1 MAADNGDIAA
11 GAVAA
16 AIGATPYRP
25 ARLIDRRQRCAWLL
39 EHRGIGERNF
49 GGHSFAFGGKAERGM
64 VGAAAD
70 PAAPIDEGVEHPVE
84 KLIGELEAD
93 LLRAGGGFAGE
104 LAQRVSEIAA
114 GQAEDGHEVGRQ
126 RAALLKKVLSEL
138 ATLS

>member
-1 MAADNGDIAA
+1 MAADDGDIAA

-49 GGHSFAFGGKAERGM
+49 GRHSFAFGGKAERRM

-70 PAAPIDEGVEHPVE
+70 PAAPIDEGVEHHVE
-84 KLIGELEAD
+84 KLIGELECD
-93 LLRAGGGFAGE
+93 LLRASRGLAGE
-104 LAQRVSEIAA
+104 L
-114 GQAEDGHEVGRQ
+114 
-126 RAALLKKVLSEL
+126 
-138 ATLS
+138 